1 MAQHMP
7 LPGTRRRSWVIFV
20 LLLSLGAAA
29 PVLAQ
34 DEGKI
39 WEGLFNYQ
47 QKMANLGNAEAQY
60 KLAEMY
66 AQGQGTRADPEQ
78 ARHWYEASAG
88 QGYEPAQ
95 RKLAALAKG
104 EPEVKA
110 AAAPAPV
117 VPVASPAVPLLPQP
131 STSRQELEQAERE
144 RHALEQELARSR
156 EEMRKLQEEQAR
168 QAAALQKAEAEKD
181 EARRRLAAKA
191 LLEAE
196 MKKLRETPS
205 AFDQ

>member
-1 MAQHMP
+1 M
-7 LPGTRRRSWVIFV
+7 
-20 LLLSLGAAA
+20 AA

-88 QGYEPAQ
+88 QGYAPAQ

-104 EPEVKA
+104 EPMVNA
-110 AAAPAPV
+110 AAVPPAAPAT
-117 VPVASPAVPLLPQP
+117 PQP
-131 STSRQELEQAERE
+131 SASRQELEQAERE
-144 RHALEQELARSR
+144 RRALEQELARSR

-168 QAAALQKAEAEKD
+168 QAAALQKAELEKD

-196 MKKLRETPS
+196 MKKLRETPP